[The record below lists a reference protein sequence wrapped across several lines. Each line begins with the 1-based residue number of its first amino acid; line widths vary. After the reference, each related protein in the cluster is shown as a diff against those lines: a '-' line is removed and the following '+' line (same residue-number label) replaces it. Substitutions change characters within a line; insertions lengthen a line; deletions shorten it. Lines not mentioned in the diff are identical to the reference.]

1 MKHIISINDFE
12 KEEIDEIVNGGAKMI
27 PYVNKKTF
35 PSEANLKDKP
45 KVCLLFLEPS
55 TRTLGSYEEAT
66 RLLGWPIKIISG
78 IETTSLI
85 KKESFANTIR
95 MLVIQGAEIL
105 IIRSREE
112 GAARFAAEILE
123 KSGFYNVSVQNAGD
137 GANQHP
143 SQTFLDRLTIFQTL
157 GRLKNFTFGFV
168 GDLKYSRVV
177 HSLISSFT
185 PEDKVQFKLVS
196 CQETKLPPQYKKGLD
211 ILESESLESLKDCDI
226 VYVTRIQ
233 EERFSDPLELKRVRG
248 RYKITKDVLDSWKK
262 DVKIMHPMPYVDEIS
277 AEVRSDPRLIID
289 KQAWYGI
296 PIRMNLLL
304 WSNKHRFEKE
314 IVQTVPEVKKEII
327 KEAEI
332 DQYLASR
339 KKEEKY
345 FKPIRSGTVL
355 DHLPVGT
362 ADKIKRCLQA
372 SKVFQKNSVIHTI
385 ENVPSQ
391 KMGIKDV
398 LVLEN
403 VFIPE
408 ILFGLIIFIAPQ
420 VTFNI
425 LKDNKI
431 KKIKIEP
438 PREILGANSLVRC
451 PNNLCITNYDPEAKT
466 RFKILKFNQAQ
477 KEFLLRC
484 NYCERVFTQEEV
496 VKNI

>member
-1 MKHIISINDFE
+1 M
-12 KEEIDEIVNGGAKMI
+12 
-27 PYVNKKTF
+27 
-35 PSEANLKDKP
+35 
-45 KVCLLFLEPS
+45 
-55 TRTLGSYEEAT
+55 
-66 RLLGWPIKIISG
+66 
-78 IETTSLI
+78 
-85 KKESFANTIR
+85 
-95 MLVIQGAEIL
+95 
-105 IIRSREE
+105 
-112 GAARFAAEILE
+112 
-123 KSGFYNVSVQNAGD
+123 
-137 GANQHP
+137 
-143 SQTFLDRLTIFQTL
+143 
-157 GRLKNFTFGFV
+157 
-168 GDLKYSRVV
+168 
-177 HSLISSFT
+177 
-185 PEDKVQFKLVS
+185 VS

-438 PREILGANSLVRC
+438 PREILERIFGALS
-451 PNNLCITNYDPEAKT
+451 K
-466 RFKILKFNQAQ
+466 
-477 KEFLLRC
+477 
-484 NYCERVFTQEEV
+484 
-496 VKNI
+496 